1 LDFLTL
7 HSDLRVAMWTILDLF
22 GPMDFEGQKM
32 AELLM
37 TQVLTAF
44 GVLAFVAGYV
54 TSDFMLMVKIMGVAL
69 VVNAVAV
76 LPAWPMYRKN
86 PLKWLPPL
94 YPASKSKS
102 S

>member
-1 LDFLTL
+1 
-7 HSDLRVAMWTILDLF
+7 MWILDLF
-22 GPMDFEGQKM
+22 GSPMDFEGQKT
-32 AELLM
+32 AEQLM

-54 TSDFMLMVKIMGVAL
+54 TSDFMLMVKIMGGAL
-69 VVNAVAV
+69 AVNAVAV
-76 LPAWPMYRKN
+76 LPPWPMYRRH

-94 YPASKSKS
+94 YPSRPADKSKS